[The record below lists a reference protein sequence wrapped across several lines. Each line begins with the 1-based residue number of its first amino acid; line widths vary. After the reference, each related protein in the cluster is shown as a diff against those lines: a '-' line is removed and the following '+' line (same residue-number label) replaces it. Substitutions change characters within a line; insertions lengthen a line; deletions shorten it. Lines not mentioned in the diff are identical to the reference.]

1 MTAALSV
8 AVYLL
13 CAATSLA
20 CAVLLFRGY
29 RRSGARF
36 LLWSSLC
43 FAGLALN
50 NIILFVDQ
58 VVLPNVSGVAG
69 IEFAVWRTGAALIG
83 LALLLYG
90 LVWDAE

>member
-1 MTAALSV
+1 MAAALSI

-20 CAVLLFRGY
+20 CAVLLLRGY

-43 FAGLALN
+43 FATLALN
-50 NIILFVDQ
+50 NVILFVDQ
-58 VVLPNVSGVAG
+58 VVLPNMPGLMGVD
-69 IEFAVWRTGAALIG
+69 FAVWRSGCAVVG